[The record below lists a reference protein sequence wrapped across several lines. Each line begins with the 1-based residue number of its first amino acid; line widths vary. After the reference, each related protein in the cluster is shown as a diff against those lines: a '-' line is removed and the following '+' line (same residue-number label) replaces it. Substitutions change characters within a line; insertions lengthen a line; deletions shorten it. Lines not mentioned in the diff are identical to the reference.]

1 MRLTKQTG
9 HAIRILVTFARASDT
24 LIKVADLAD
33 SLTLTPQNVFKIVHL
48 LSRAGFIVCAR
59 GPSGG
64 CRLARAPG
72 SICIGEVVRAMEETS
87 IAVGQG
93 TARSERSNA
102 SDAAVNAVFSD
113 ALAAFIQ
120 VLDGHTLA
128 DLAAAHRGDGGAGQV
143 RAKAKAKTAAPV
155 VRPAAKTVV
164 KAKKAAKKSRG
175 R

>member
-9 HAIRILVTFARASDT
+9 HAIRILVSFARAGGA

-72 SICIGEVVRAMEETS
+72 TICIGEVVRAMEETS
-87 IAVGQG
+87 VAVGQG
-93 TARSERSNA
+93 AARSERGNA

-128 DLAAAHRGDGGAGQV
+128 DLAAAHRSDGAAGHGRAKV
-143 RAKAKAKTAAPV
+143 KAKAKAAA
-155 VRPAAKTVV
+155 PAAKVAPPV
-164 KAKKAAKKSRG
+164 KAKKRAAKGRG